1 MRIVFIAS
9 ILLFIAACES
19 PKEKMLKSIKNTETN
34 DSIFSPQTLNER
46 KRLYLEFADKYPDDE
61 QSPVFMFKAAQLCN
75 GLASHH
81 EAITILND
89 LMNAYPKSAV
99 AENALFLQAYIFEN
113 ALNNTEAAERTY
125 KMFLEKYPT
134 SEMAED
140 AEMSLKYLGKS
151 PEQIWDDISKK

>member
-1 MRIVFIAS
+1 MKYAYIAS
-9 ILLFIAACES
+9 LLLLIAACES
-19 PKEKMLKSIKNTETN
+19 PKEKMLNDIKNTEVN
-34 DSIFSPQTLNER
+34 DSIFSPQLLNER

-61 QSPVFMFKAAQLCN
+61 QAPVFMFKAAQLCN

-81 EAITILND
+81 EAVQILNE
-89 LMNAYPKSAV
+89 LMDKYPKSSV

-125 KMFLEKYPT
+125 KKFLEMYPE

-140 AEMSLKYLGKS
+140 AEMSLKYLGKT
-151 PEQIWDDISKK
+151 PEQIWDEMNKN